1 MAAGSREVTLP
12 KTEFRLE
19 DLGHLLEAL
28 HPVRAKYDF
37 FGLQIGVHPTEIEA
51 IEKTYNKDSDQCLLG
66 ILRARLKQ
74 KSALTCANIVKALIS
89 QTVNYPQVANDFKS
103 KFISDQNNEFEKEK
117 TRAEKSTESVPL
129 KMSEEEIESEDES
142 KSHQSEKNGKKVAKV
157 ERQIHESSE
166 SRSITTKH
174 KREICDEEFKP
185 KRLRTLEI
193 GSERP
198 FPADR
203 VCPVETSSGNPVLS
217 TAEGIL

>member
-1 MAAGSREVTLP
+1 MAVGSRKVTL
-12 KTEFRLE
+12 ELRLE
-19 DLGHLLEAL
+19 DLSYLSEAL
-28 HPVRAKYDF
+28 YPVRAKYKF
-37 FGLQIGVHPTEIEA
+37 FGLQIGVDIRDIEA
-51 IEKTYNKDSDQCLLG
+51 IEKTWKCDSDHCLLE
-66 ILRARLKQ
+66 ILTARLKQ
-74 KSALTCANIVKALIS
+74 KPALTCVDIVKALRS
-89 QTVNYPQVANDFKS
+89 RTVNDNQVANDFES

-117 TRAEKSTESVPL
+117 TRAEKSTKSVPL

-157 ERQIHESSE
+157 ERQIHKSIE